1 MSNVSRIFVV
11 EGEERLNQSLVNS
24 LRKEGYFVQG
34 VMSGTDAVRV
44 LWSEEYDVVIC
55 DLKTQGID
63 GLELLQWLQTYRPN
77 TRTIMLG
84 GQDSPI
90 GNVQVLESGAASY
103 IEKPIDLRIIKE
115 ELRRILQPTGFSVSL
130 DSFDLLDVI
139 QVVNMSRNNIALLV
153 STGLEEQGIL
163 RFQQGELV
171 WAEYGTLRGEE
182 AFFALAAHKNG
193 TVIHQPWNGRIAS
206 NVTQPLSRLIF
217 QALQYRTKYA
227 RMQQG
232 GEHRDA
238 AITPF
243 MGMDEIDD
251 TPFGFLPTT
260 DEQGGGSEDSLL
272 ATQSQAE
279 ATQARER
286 DWWER
291 TGSLPHIEQQA
302 PYMQPSDSEV
312 TAAFKIEGNTSVDG
326 KGNRAITPST
336 VHKTPTGQRADL
348 PSWLTDQPTASNMRA
363 LRSMSPTSATSPRLP
378 RVPNTP
384 IPSSSSPEWQ
394 TPLSPNASG
403 SLATDQTNGARNTLP
418 APNVPAPEAL
428 SVWQSSG
435 GVERR
440 QTTSNLQ
447 PLSSIS
453 SLNKQLLNIASTGPL
468 QPQDEERYGY
478 NYSALISALETL
490 GYTIPSFIA
499 TAIVTMDGQPVAQ
512 VAVDERDI
520 TVLCRQYAGVL
531 KTILLSLEQNQWGDY
546 QDTIITST
554 DRFIILRVIG
564 EERKVFQL
572 LITTHETVPANSLQ
586 EMSNVKAAINAAL
599 GMM

>member
-24 LRKEGYFVQG
+24 LRKDGYFVQG

-63 GLELLQWLQTYRPN
+63 GLELLQWLRTYRPN

-84 GQDSPI
+84 SQSSPM

-115 ELRRILQPTGFSVSL
+115 ELRRILQHTGFSVSL

-227 RMQQG
+227 RMQQSS
-232 GEHRDA
+232 EHRA
-238 AITPF
+238 ASVTPF
-243 MGMDEIDD
+243 IGMDEIDD

-260 DEQGGGSEDSLL
+260 DEQGGESDDSLPPM
-272 ATQSQAE
+272 QNQAE
-279 ATQARER
+279 AVQAMET
-286 DWWER
+286 DWWEH
-291 TGSLPHIEQQA
+291 TGSFPPVEPQA
-302 PYMQPSDSEV
+302 PYVRPTDSDV
-312 TAAFKIEGNTSVDG
+312 TAAFKIEREVQE
-326 KGNRAITPST
+326 NRAITPST
-336 VHKTPTGQRADL
+336 VHKTPASQRTDL

-384 IPSSSSPEWQ
+384 IPSPSSPEWQ
-394 TPLSPNASG
+394 TPLSPNISG
-403 SLATDQTNGARNTLP
+403 SLNTDQTNGAQNTLP
-418 APNVPAPEAL
+418 AANVPTPESL
-428 SVWQSSG
+428 SVWQPDAI
-435 GVERR
+435 ERSY
-440 QTTSNLQ
+440 TTSKLQ
-447 PLSSIS
+447 QVSPIN
-453 SLNKQLLNIASTGPL
+453 SLNKQLLSIASTGPL
-468 QPQDEERYGY
+468 QSRDEDGYGY
-478 NYSALISALETL
+478 NYPTLISALENL
-490 GYTIPSFIA
+490 GYAIPSFIA
-499 TAIVTMDGQPVAQ
+499 TAIVTLDGQPIAQ
-512 VAVDERDI
+512 VAVDEGDI
-520 TVLCRQYAGVL
+520 AVLCRQYAGVL
-531 KTILLSLEQNQWGDY
+531 KTILLSLEQNKWGDY
-546 QDTIITST
+546 QDTIITSV
-554 DRFIILRVIG
+554 DRFIILRLIS
-564 EERKVFQL
+564 EKVFQL
-572 LITTHETVPANSLQ
+572 LITTRETTPANSLQ
-586 EMSNVKAAINAAL
+586 AMSNVKATVSAAL
-599 GMM
+599 GMV